1 MQVPPDRP
9 QSAVADPRTAGHG
22 RRVTQASVLVR
33 RLARGEPATGESVG
47 LDDGLGRGL
56 RKVQKFALA
65 ASAIF
70 FVNGLARQIMR
81 WEGMMML
88 LFFCFFI

>member
-1 MQVPPDRP
+1 M
-9 QSAVADPRTAGHG
+9 
-22 RRVTQASVLVR
+22 VTGIPALFVTLPASDVVML
-33 RLARGEPATGESVG
+33 
-47 LDDGLGRGL
+47 LGMPIL
-56 RKVQKFALA
+56 LA

-88 LFFCFFI
+88 LFFAFFFIKLIEFV